1 MIFHKAGQGSINSDY
16 EGEIKMNELQIF
28 NNTEFGQIRI
38 IKDGDKFLF
47 CANDVAKA
55 LGYRVPKDAVAAHC
69 KGAVKRRYL
78 TRGGEQET
86 KFIPEGDVYRLIV
99 RSKLPNAEKFESW
112 VFDDILPTIVK
123 TGSYSVKPVSKIE
136 LLKQYVEILED
147 HEKRMNN
154 LEMISRVTNNR
165 VGDCEKKMQMIYDLE
180 NVNTNN
186 WRTHIRPLINEI
198 AKYIPVLDNG
208 ERFSAAWNKGYRRL
222 EQKFNINLELRKLN
236 KQDRLRK
243 AGATQKAIR
252 KVNYLD
258 IIGEDKQLIECYIS
272 ILRNMIIEYKRIA

>member
-1 MIFHKAGQGSINSDY
+1 M
-16 EGEIKMNELQIF
+16 LP
-28 NNTEFGQIRI
+28 
-38 IKDGDKFLF
+38 
-47 CANDVAKA
+47 A
-55 LGYRVPKDAVAAHC
+55 LR
-69 KGAVKRRYL
+69 
-78 TRGGEQET
+78 
-86 KFIPEGDVYRLIV
+86 
-99 RSKLPNAEKFESW
+99 
-112 VFDDILPTIVK
+112 K

-154 LEMISRVTNNR
+154 LEMISRVTNDR

-198 AKYIPVLDNG
+198 AKYIPVLDNS
-208 ERFSAAWNKGYRRL
+208 ERFSVAWNEGYRRL
-222 EQKFNINLELRKLN
+222 EQKFNINLELRKVN
-236 KQDRLRK
+236 KQERLRK
-243 AGATQKAIR
+243 VGATQKVIK

-258 IIGEDKQLIECYIS
+258 IIGEDKRLIECYIS

>member
-1 MIFHKAGQGSINSDY
+1 
-16 EGEIKMNELQIF
+16 MNELQIF
-28 NNTEFGQIRI
+28 NNAEFGQVRI

-112 VFDDILPTIVK
+112 VFDDVLPTIVK
-123 TGSYSVKPVSKIE
+123 TGSYSVKSVSKIE

-154 LEMISRVTNNR
+154 LEMISRVTNDR

-208 ERFSAAWNKGYRRL
+208 ERFSAAWNEGYRRL

>member
-1 MIFHKAGQGSINSDY
+1 MP
-16 EGEIKMNELQIF
+16 
-28 NNTEFGQIRI
+28 
-38 IKDGDKFLF
+38 
-47 CANDVAKA
+47 A
-55 LGYRVPKDAVAAHC
+55 LR
-69 KGAVKRRYL
+69 
-78 TRGGEQET
+78 
-86 KFIPEGDVYRLIV
+86 
-99 RSKLPNAEKFESW
+99 
-112 VFDDILPTIVK
+112 K

-154 LEMISRVTNNR
+154 LEMISRVTNDR

-198 AKYIPVLDNG
+198 AKYIPVLDNS
-208 ERFSAAWNKGYRRL
+208 ERFSVAWNEGYRRL
-222 EQKFNINLELRKLN
+222 EQKFNINLELRKVN
-236 KQDRLRK
+236 KQERLRK
-243 AGATQKAIR
+243 VGATQKVIK

-258 IIGEDKQLIECYIS
+258 IIGEDKRLIECYIS